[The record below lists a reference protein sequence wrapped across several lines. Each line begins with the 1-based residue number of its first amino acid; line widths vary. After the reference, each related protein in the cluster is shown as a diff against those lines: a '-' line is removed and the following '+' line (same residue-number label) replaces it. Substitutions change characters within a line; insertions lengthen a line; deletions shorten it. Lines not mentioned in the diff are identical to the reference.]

1 MRFTEHTLSKIL
13 DHEIEDIIFL
23 DFRQSPKIVSEW
35 SQKSLNIAHTS
46 YSETPDLVPNLR
58 LIALEN

>member
-1 MRFTEHTLSKIL
+1 MRFTEHTLSEIL

-35 SQKSLNIAHTS
+35 SQKSLNIAHKS
-46 YSETPDLVPNLR
+46 HSETPDLVPNPR
-58 LIALEN
+58 LIAIEN